1 MEKESG
7 KSDLE
12 NRINQIKNK
21 NNNDLS
27 KQKNKQEENQNNKSL
42 DSDTLKNKIKL
53 DNAPELKEVKDLD
66 KNIKTIKQGFSS
78 VSSSNTAITK
88 EKFLNFIKQANEM
101 SQDDKKRAEEI
112 FSRNKLEQLCL
123 DLKNNVLNGELK
135 NKLSDINKKLIV
147 DKSDAIQKW
156 LKSNKNASKG
166 EYENKYEEFL
176 RDFENVQKTPK

>member
-66 KNIKTIKQGFSS
+66 KNIKTI
-78 VSSSNTAITK
+78 
-88 EKFLNFIKQANEM
+88 
-101 SQDDKKRAEEI
+101 
-112 FSRNKLEQLCL
+112 
-123 DLKNNVLNGELK
+123 
-135 NKLSDINKKLIV
+135 
-147 DKSDAIQKW
+147 
-156 LKSNKNASKG
+156 
-166 EYENKYEEFL
+166 
-176 RDFENVQKTPK
+176 

>member
-101 SQDDKKRAEEI
+101 SQDYEK
-112 FSRNKLEQLCL
+112 QLQYYSMYSGRYNTK
-123 DLKNNVLNGELK
+123 DLKISESKQRNFYFFP
-135 NKLSDINKKLIV
+135 KK
-147 DKSDAIQKW
+147 
-156 LKSNKNASKG
+156 
-166 EYENKYEEFL
+166 FL
-176 RDFENVQKTPK
+176 FFSG